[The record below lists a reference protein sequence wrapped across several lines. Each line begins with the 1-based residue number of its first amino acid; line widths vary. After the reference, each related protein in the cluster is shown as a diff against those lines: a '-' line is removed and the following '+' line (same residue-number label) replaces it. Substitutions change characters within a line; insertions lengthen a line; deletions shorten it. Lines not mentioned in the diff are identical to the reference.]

1 MKTKYT
7 KKQIQESIKHW
18 QKVLESLNES
28 EASSKYLYVTKA
40 NSSLTSSARKVG
52 ASGLK
57 KLEDPYPHETLKA
70 KLARYST
77 CLPENFEKAYQ
88 ISIPLA
94 EVENLRQYEQELFD
108 AIVTGGGTRLGS
120 KELFVIDDAQL
131 DMVIQK
137 FIESHAGFTLV

>member
-40 NSSLTSSARKVG
+40 NASLVDGARKAG

-57 KLEDPYPHETLKA
+57 KLEDPYQYETLEK
-70 KLARYST
+70 KLTRYST
-77 CLPENFEKAYQ
+77 CVPERFEKAYQ
-88 ISIPLA
+88 ISIPLDKI
-94 EVENLRQYEQELFD
+94 EDLKIYEDELFD
-108 AIVTGGGTRLGS
+108 AIVAAGGTRVEG
-120 KELFVIDDAQL
+120 KELFMIDDQKL
-131 DMVIQK
+131 DAAIQQ
-137 FIESHAGFTLV
+137 FIEAHEGFALV